1 MGKPKV
7 VVVSH
12 GNVVRLFHATQ
23 RWFQFT
29 DKDVWTLF
37 HSYAFDFSVWEIWG
51 ALLHG
56 GRLEVV
62 PYWTSRTPEAFYEL
76 LRKKKVTVLN
86 QTPSAFQQLSAV
98 EEREGR
104 GEEQGREELSL
115 RLVIFGG
122 EALEV
127 SGLRGWFE
135 RHGDQRP
142 QLVNMYGITETTVHV
157 TWKELRGEVGLGRGE
172 GRGIGV
178 RIPDLQVYVM
188 SGEQGLAPV
197 GVAGEM
203 YVGGAGLARGYL
215 KRPELTAER
224 FMPNPFADRGGERL
238 YRTGDVGR
246 YREDG
251 SLEYLGRMDQ
261 QIKIRGHRIE
271 LGEIEAV
278 LLEEEGVEQAV
289 VVVREEQGNKRLV
302 GYVRRMGGAELE
314 GVDLRERLRERL
326 PEYMVPVA
334 VVMVEEMP
342 LTINGKIDRQR
353 LPEPEYGK
361 DEKAGA
367 EGRRELTPVEEIL
380 CGIYGEVLRQERV
393 EVGSNFFDLGGH
405 SLLATQVISRMRA
418 VFGVEL
424 PVRMMFESPTVEGLA
439 RRVEQ
444 ALREGVSGEE
454 LPPMVRVSREGRL
467 PLSFAQQRLWFLH
480 QLEPESIAYNIPL
493 VVHLRGWLDRGV
505 LVRALEEIVR
515 RHEVLRTT
523 FPAVEGEARQQ
534 IGEVGGVGRVGEVV
548 EVEDLSQE
556 EEQEREQ
563 RMQEMAERE
572 ATTPFD
578 LGRGPLLR
586 VRLLRMGPEEHRL
599 LFTMHH
605 IITDG
610 WSMGILVREFVA
622 LYRAYA
628 QGEETPLAELELQY
642 ADFAAW
648 QREHQAQRQEREL
661 EYWRGQLAGLS
672 VLELPTDYPRP
683 VVASGRGRRSRVVF
697 GEELVRQVEEFNR
710 RQGVTMYMTLLAG
723 YQMLLGR
730 YCNQQDIAVGT
741 VIANRN
747 RLETEGLIG
756 FFINTLVLRSRAEG
770 RKRFAEFVG
779 EVRGTVLSGYAHQD
793 LPFERLVEEL
803 APERM
808 LGRTPLFQAMLVLQN
823 LPEESLQLPGLE
835 LSVEEN
841 PNSTLPYDLL
851 LTFTPTVGGGL
862 EGLLQCSADLFGA
875 ETGERMAGHFV
886 TLLQGLME
894 RPEAALGTLP
904 LLTAGERRQIEEE
917 WNRTEEV
924 VEGLCVQQLFEAQAE
939 RRGGAVAL
947 VCGGERLTYGEL
959 NERANQLA
967 HYLRANDV
975 GVETRVGLCCTRSV
989 ELVIGMLGILKAGG
1003 VYVPLDASYPEER
1016 LQWMVQDSGAVMVL
1030 TQEDLAS
1037 HFLYVASTVVLDED
1051 WESIGRYS
1059 GENPEVRVGPE
1070 NLAYL
1075 IYTSGST
1082 GEPKGVAVEQG
1093 SIVRLAGEKR
1103 SFRVGERDVC
1113 CLLSSVTFDAST
1125 FEIWV
1130 GLLNGAQ
1137 VSIYGGFT
1145 PSLEELGNFKI

>member
-1 MGKPKV
+1 
-7 VVVSH
+7 
-12 GNVVRLFHATQ
+12 
-23 RWFQFT
+23 
-29 DKDVWTLF
+29 
-37 HSYAFDFSVWEIWG
+37 
-51 ALLHG
+51 
-56 GRLEVV
+56 
-62 PYWTSRTPEAFYEL
+62 
-76 LRKKKVTVLN
+76 
-86 QTPSAFQQLSAV
+86 
-98 EEREGR
+98 
-104 GEEQGREELSL
+104 
-115 RLVIFGG
+115 
-122 EALEV
+122 
-127 SGLRGWFE
+127 
-135 RHGDQRP
+135 
-142 QLVNMYGITETTVHV
+142 
-157 TWKELRGEVGLGRGE
+157 
-172 GRGIGV
+172 
-178 RIPDLQVYVM
+178 
-188 SGEQGLAPV
+188 
-197 GVAGEM
+197 
-203 YVGGAGLARGYL
+203 
-215 KRPELTAER
+215 
-224 FMPNPFADRGGERL
+224 
-238 YRTGDVGR
+238 
-246 YREDG
+246 
-251 SLEYLGRMDQ
+251 
-261 QIKIRGHRIE
+261 
-271 LGEIEAV
+271 
-278 LLEEEGVEQAV
+278 
-289 VVVREEQGNKRLV
+289 
-302 GYVRRMGGAELE
+302 
-314 GVDLRERLRERL
+314 
-326 PEYMVPVA
+326 
-334 VVMVEEMP
+334 
-342 LTINGKIDRQR
+342 
-353 LPEPEYGK
+353 
-361 DEKAGA
+361 
-367 EGRRELTPVEEIL
+367 
-380 CGIYGEVLRQERV
+380 
-393 EVGSNFFDLGGH
+393 
-405 SLLATQVISRMRA
+405 
-418 VFGVEL
+418 
-424 PVRMMFESPTVEGLA
+424 
-439 RRVEQ
+439 
-444 ALREGVSGEE
+444 
-454 LPPMVRVSREGRL
+454 MVRVSREGSL

-480 QLEPESIAYNIPL
+480 QLEPELIAFNIPL
-493 VVHLRGWLDRGV
+493 VVHLRGWLDGGV

-523 FPAVEGEARQQ
+523 FAAVEGEARQH
-534 IGEVGGVGRVGEVV
+534 IGEAGGAGGVVV
-548 EVEDLSQE
+548 AVEDLSQE
-556 EEQEREQ
+556 EEREREQ
-563 RMQEMAERE
+563 RVQEMAEQE

-586 VRLLRMGPEEHRL
+586 VRLLRMGREEHRL

-628 QGEETPLAELELQY
+628 KGEGTPLAELELQY

-648 QREHQAQRQEREL
+648 QREHQGQRQERDL

-683 VVASGRGRRSRVVF
+683 TVASGRGRRSRVVL
-697 GEELVRQVEEFNR
+697 GEELVRKMEEFNR

-730 YCNQQDIAVGT
+730 YSHQQDIAVGT

-756 FFINTLVLRSRAEG
+756 FFVNTLVLRSRVEG
-770 RKRFAEFVG
+770 RKRFEEFVG
-779 EVRGTVLSGYAHQD
+779 EVRGTVLAGYAHQD

-835 LSVEEN
+835 LTVEESL
-841 PNSTLPYDLL
+841 NSTLPYDLL

-862 EGLLQCSADLFGA
+862 EGLLQCSADLFAG
-875 ETGERMAGHFV
+875 ESGERMAGHFV

-959 NERANQLA
+959 NKRANQLA
-967 HYLRANDV
+967 HYLRAHDV
-975 GVETRVGLCCTRSV
+975 GVETRVGLCCRRSV

-1016 LQWMVQDSGAVMVL
+1016 LQWMVQDSGAVLVL

-1037 HFLYVASTVVLDED
+1037 HFLYVASTVALDED
-1051 WESIGRYS
+1051 WEQIGRYS
-1059 GENPEVRVGPE
+1059 GENLEVKVGPE

-1103 SFRVGERDVC
+1103 SFQVGERDVC

-1145 PSLEELGNFKI
+1145 PSLEELGSFIEREGVSTLWLTAGLFEQMVDSQLEHLGGVRQLLTGGDVVSPHHVRAVVGRWGECAVINGYGPTENTVFTTCHRMQGEVGEVGEMERTPIGKPIAGTTVYVLDEGMMTVPVGVAGELYTGGRGVARGYFWAGGGYGREVCAESVCGRGGRGFAAVPNGRSCALEPKGRVGVFRASGSAGQGKRIPDRARGDRSGVGGRGGSGAGGGGGAGRARRQTAGGVCEREEGSCAGGGRTTGAAAGAAAGVHDAGGGGGGGRDAADQQREDRPAEIAGAGVWEGRRGKPGSAYAGRRDSVRDL